1 MYIYISDNIIYMPY
15 IYICIFICHLDIYLC
30 HMYIYAIYVLP
41 DDMSE
46 TRSVLCVSFEGN
58 LACARNGFT
67 GQWLTGS
74 FAF

>member
-1 MYIYISDNIIYMPY
+1 MYIYMPY
-15 IYICIFICHLDIYLC
+15 RYIFMPYVYI
-30 HMYIYAIYVLP
+30 YIYAIYVLP

>member
-1 MYIYISDNIIYMPY
+1 MPY
-15 IYICIFICHLDIYLC
+15 IYICIFICHIDIYLC
-30 HMYIYAIYVLP
+30 HMYIYIYAIYVLP